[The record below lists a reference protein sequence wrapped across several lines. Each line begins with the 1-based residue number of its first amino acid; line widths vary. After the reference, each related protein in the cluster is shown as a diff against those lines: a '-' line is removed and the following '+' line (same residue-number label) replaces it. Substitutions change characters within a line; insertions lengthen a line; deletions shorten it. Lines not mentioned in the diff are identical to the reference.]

1 MTVRPHNCVPGQDTR
16 GPGRLRPG
24 GQRHQPHLHRPGQ
37 PRAAGVRQVETQQP
51 RPPQVHAGRH
61 RHRHREEEE
70 DISPAHVQ
78 VSLVGGRGGGGGVKS
93 DLL

>member
-1 MTVRPHNCVPGQDTR
+1 MIYNDCCETSQLVLGQDTR

-24 GQRHQPHLHRPGQ
+24 GQRHQPHLHRPRQ

-70 DISPAHVQ
+70 DISPADVQ
-78 VSLVGGRGGGGGVKS
+78 VSPSGGHIGIFFT
-93 DLL
+93 